1 MKFWKRFGG
10 YMPILATIVV
20 VGCVGTALKGYAAPV
35 YEVEQPETQYIF
47 RMQDKGGIQ
56 CALFEADGGAW
67 GILAMDRIKR
77 YLQEALSGVA
87 GYIVIS

>member
-35 YEVEQPETQYIF
+35 YEVEQPENHSEY
-47 RMQDKGGIQ
+47 RSR
-56 CALFEADGGAW
+56 C
-67 GILAMDRIKR
+67 KR
-77 YLQEALSGVA
+77 EKA
-87 GYIVIS
+87 GNRRN

>member
-35 YEVEQPETQYIF
+35 YEVEQPEN
-47 RMQDKGGIQ
+47 IQ
-56 CALFEADGGAW
+56 STEADAKEKKQET
-67 GILAMDRIKR
+67 LAQFSTAEAQ
-77 YLQEALSGVA
+77 LQAQSQQLDAAKQQLQQNKQFS
-87 GYIVIS
+87 I

>member
-35 YEVEQPETQYIF
+35 YEVEQPETLRVPKQ
-47 RMQDKGGIQ
+47 M
-56 CALFEADGGAW
+56 
-67 GILAMDRIKR
+67 
-77 YLQEALSGVA
+77 
-87 GYIVIS
+87 